1 MSLFR
6 SFAIAFSTYS
16 KIPMPIFE
24 WKEKDMK
31 WVLIFFPWVGAVV
44 GAAYWLWGYFT
55 GADFLA
61 LNSIARV
68 LVLAAIPVLITGGFH
83 VDGFL
88 DTMDAVHSYA
98 PREKKLEILK
108 DPHIGAFG
116 VIMAILFAVIDVAA
130 MSVVAEGI
138 DAYGNEVL
146 LCFAGVFILSRIFS
160 GFSVLHFPK
169 AKKEGSLNT
178 IGDNARNRIVTISLV
193 IELIIV
199 VALEL
204 FISLI
209 FGAVVT
215 GTVLLVFLYYY
226 FKSKKVFGGTTGDL
240 AGYFVTLS
248 EIMAAITVAIAV
260 LIMRFV

>member
-1 MSLFR
+1 MSVFR

-31 WVLIFFPWVGAVV
+31 WVLIFFPWVGAVI
-44 GAAYWLWGYFT
+44 GAVFWLWGFFT
-55 GADFLA
+55 GSDYLA
-61 LNSIARV
+61 LNSLART
-68 LVLAAIPVLITGGFH
+68 LILAAIPVLITGGFH

-130 MSVVAEGI
+130 MSVVREGI
-138 DAYGNEVL
+138 DVYDNEVL
-146 LCFAGVFILSRIFS
+146 LCFAGVFVLSRIFS
-160 GFSVLHFPK
+160 GLSVLHFPK

-178 IGDNARNRIVTISLV
+178 IGDSARNKIVTIALV
-193 IELIIV
+193 IELAVV

-204 FISLI
+204 YFSLI
-209 FGAVVT
+209 IGGVVI
-215 GTVLLVFLYYY
+215 GTMLLVFLYYY
-226 FKSKKVFGGTTGDL
+226 YKSKKVFGGTTGDL

-248 EIMAAITVAIAV
+248 EIMSAVTVAIAV
-260 LIMRFV
+260 LIMRTL